1 VKSARE
7 WAEPL
12 YRRKPTPWGTDVVEV
27 TAYVADIER
36 AIRAAQ
42 IDALREAE
50 RVCRER
56 AAYGDRVHAI
66 PSTTCSEAMRCADA
80 IAARIEEVERVG

>member
-42 IDALREAE
+42 LDALRAAREVCVTEAQAWINTNDE
-50 RVCRER
+50 TGPDAHE
-56 AAYGDRVHAI
+56 AAVA
-66 PSTTCSEAMRCADA
+66 CADR
-80 IAARIEEVERVG
+80 IAALAAELES